1 MAKADPKKY
10 EGPIAAR
17 YGDRLKQ
24 AAMNVTSPPLPVIAP
39 DTGPD
44 EKIIDLAARMG
55 GERHEE
61 PISVARPAATAPES
75 TSIRVIVTTGERDEL
90 DTLLNNLSKAV
101 GARVK
106 LANVMRAFINQL
118 LNAEEQIIVRAQ
130 RAKEDFGTRP
140 ANTDALALA
149 RFEDQLREIVEA
161 GLMDAARKAR
171 G

>member
-1 MAKADPKKY
+1 MAKADPKRY

-24 AAMNVTSPPLPVIAP
+24 AAA
-39 DTGPD
+39 
-44 EKIIDLAARMG
+44 DLAAVPV
-55 GERHEE
+55 HAQPVAAKVDDNVIDL
-61 PISVARPAATAPES
+61 PIVREGVKHDAPQPRPAATAAES
-75 TSIRVIVTTGERDEL
+75 TSIRVIVTIGERDEL

-106 LANVMRAFINQL
+106 LANVMRACINQL
-118 LNAEEQIIVRAQ
+118 INAEDQIIGRAQ
-130 RAKEDFGTRP
+130 KAKADFGTRP

-149 RFEDQLREIVEA
+149 RFEDQLRDIVEA